1 MATLEER
8 KAQLLA
14 RLKELDTRL
23 HSIEAE
29 LDSHEE
35 RDWDDLA
42 TEREFDEALED
53 LGQAGA
59 REIRM
64 IRAALARIRAGD
76 YGICTRCGGE
86 ILPARLDTL
95 PHTPLCRH
103 CAAELA

>member
-53 LGQAGA
+53 LGQAGM

-64 IRAALARIRAGD
+64 IRAALARIREGE
-76 YGICTRCGGE
+76 YGFCTRCGAE